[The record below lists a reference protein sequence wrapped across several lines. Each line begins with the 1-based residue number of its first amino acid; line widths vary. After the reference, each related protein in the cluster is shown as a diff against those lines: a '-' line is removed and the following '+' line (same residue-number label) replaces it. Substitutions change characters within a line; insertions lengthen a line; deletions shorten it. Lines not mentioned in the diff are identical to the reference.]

1 MGIKINNAYAVSEQT
16 AKFVRCYTL
25 ANKLY
30 AEVANTL
37 EEIYGEML
45 VDTAIQKFSDKFGEM
60 QKELEKML
68 TDCIIDNLYTAGNDN
83 VL

>member
-1 MGIKINNAYAVSEQT
+1 MDREVNQDYKVSKAT
-16 AKFVRCYTL
+16 ANLVRCYTM
-25 ANKLY
+25 ANNLY

-37 EEIYGEML
+37 EEIYGEMQ
-45 VDTAIQKFSDKFGEM
+45 VDTAMQQFSDKFGDM

-68 TDCIIDNLYTAGNDN
+68 TDCIMDNLNTADNDN

>member
-1 MGIKINNAYAVSEQT
+1 MEIKINNAYAVSEET
-16 AKFVRCYTL
+16 AKLVRCYTM

-45 VDTAIQKFSDKFGEM
+45 VDTAMQKFSDKFGDM
-60 QKELEKML
+60 QKELEEML
-68 TDCIIDNLYTAGNDN
+68 TDCIIDNLTTADNDN